1 MNPIPYRVQLR
12 LVAASYAAVLAIA
25 ALLIVVRYLQYVR
38 HPEDVAAYGGMYAG
52 GDMMLELFICFL
64 LLVPTLFLVFVIR
77 KSESACTTYAKVL
90 FGFSLTAPV
99 SVALIAIPAVGQSNS
114 IIGYFFLFRVLA
126 SPVVV
131 IWLIVSRL
139 LARFD
144 RQKRWT
150 SYALLVEGLT
160 IALIAALLFA
170 PWKTHRG

>member
-38 HPEDVAAYGGMYAG
+38 HPEDVAAYCGMYAG

>member
-12 LVAASYAAVLAIA
+12 LVAASYLAVLAIA
-25 ALLIVVRYLQYVR
+25 VALIVVRYLQYVR
-38 HPEDVAAYGGMYAG
+38 HPEDVAAYGGMWAG

-64 LLVPTLFLVFVIR
+64 LMIPTALLVFVIR
-77 KSESACTTYAKVL
+77 KSEAASETYAKVL
-90 FGFSLTAPV
+90 FGLSLTAPV
-99 SVALIAIPAVGQSNS
+99 SVALIAILAIGQSNMILGS
-114 IIGYFFLFRVLA
+114 FCLFRLLA

-131 IWLIVSRL
+131 VWLIVSRL

-160 IALIAALLFA
+160 LVLIVALMSGF
-170 PWKTHRG
+170 WKTHRS